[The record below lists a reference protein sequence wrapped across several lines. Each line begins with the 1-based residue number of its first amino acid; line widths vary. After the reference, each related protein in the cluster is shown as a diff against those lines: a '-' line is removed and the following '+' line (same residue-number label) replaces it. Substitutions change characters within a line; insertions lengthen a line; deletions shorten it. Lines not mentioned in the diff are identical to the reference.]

1 MHDAVVDDGV
11 SRVDFLDH
19 ILLRKS
25 LLVGANLL
33 RVRQSLTIINS
44 PQNYLNLSSEEKR
57 SSR

>member
-25 LLVGANLL
+25 LLDGANLL

-44 PQNYLNLSSEEKR
+44 PQNYLNLSSEEER
-57 SSR
+57 SR